1 MSFDLRFEVKD
12 TCLEHIFECGQC
24 FRWDRNEDGSY
35 SGIAASRPANIRL
48 EQAPGA
54 APFSGGTLIVT
65 GADFLN
71 PSIFFRR
78 MVKTESEMDPKRKG
92 ISGTT
97 ISISDVTT
105 ER

>member
-1 MSFDLRFEVKD
+1 MRFEVKD

-54 APFSGGTLIVT
+54 APFG
-65 GADFLN
+65 
-71 PSIFFRR
+71 
-78 MVKTESEMDPKRKG
+78 
-92 ISGTT
+92 
-97 ISISDVTT
+97 
-105 ER
+105 